1 MTSTWN
7 FYAGPATLPPPAL
20 ERARVEIP
28 NWENTGMSVMETSH
42 RSPEY
47 DAVHEEAISLMTEL
61 LGLDDDHQVLFL
73 QGGASM
79 QFAMLPM
86 NFIPNGGSAD
96 FVNTGTWSQKAI
108 KEANIIA
115 TGRVAGSS
123 EGDGFTR
130 IPKQAELD
138 LDPAAAYVHIT
149 SNNTIKGTQF
159 RDFPETGGVPLVAD
173 MSSDILWRPFDAN
186 RFHLIYAGAQKNI
199 GPSGVTIVIL
209 RKSWLE
215 QANEN
220 LPTML
225 SYATYSAKNSLYN
238 TPPTF
243 AIYMVRNVLDWV
255 KNQGGL
261 TAVEKTNRAKGDL
274 LYGVMADNPGFY
286 NCPVDED
293 SRSYMNVVFRL
304 PSEDLEAKFVAE
316 GNAAGMVGLKGHR
329 SVGGCR
335 ASIYNA
341 MPLEGVQVLAA
352 FMEEFAKNNG

>member
-1 MTSTWN
+1 MTRTWN

-20 ERARVEIP
+20 ERAKAEIP
-28 NWENTGMSVMETSH
+28 DWESTGMSVMETSH

-47 DAVHEEAISLMTEL
+47 DVVHHGAMDLMAEL

-86 NFIPNGGSAD
+86 NFIPKGGSAD
-96 FVNTGTWSQKAI
+96 YVNTGTWSQKAF

-115 TGRVAGSS
+115 SARWAASS
-123 EGDGFTR
+123 EEDGFTR
-130 IPKQAELD
+130 IPKQDEYN
-138 LDPAAAYVHIT
+138 LDPDAAYVHIT

-159 RDFPETGGVPLVAD
+159 HDFPDTGAVPLVAD
-173 MSSDILWRPFDAN
+173 MSSDILWRPIDAN

-199 GPSGVTIVIL
+199 GPSGVTIVIIK
-209 RKSWLE
+209 KSWIK
-215 QANEN
+215 QANEG

-225 SYATYSAKNSLYN
+225 SYATYSAKESLYN

-243 AIYMVRNVLDWV
+243 AIYMVRNVLEW
-255 KNQGGL
+255 
-261 TAVEKTNRAKGDL
+261 
-274 LYGVMADNPGFY
+274 
-286 NCPVDED
+286 PVDED

-304 PSEDLEAKFVAE
+304 PSEDLEAQFVAE
-316 GNAAGMVGLKGHR
+316 AKTAGMVGLKGHR

-341 MPLEGVQVLAA
+341 MPLEGVEVLAE
-352 FMEEFAKNNG
+352 FMEDFASRNG

>member
-173 MSSDILWRPFDAN
+173 MSSDILWRPYDAN

-316 GNAAGMVGLKGHR
+316 GKAAGMVGLKGHR

>member
-1 MTSTWN
+1 MGRTWN

-20 ERARVEIP
+20 ERAKAEIP
-28 NWENTGMSVMETSH
+28 DWEGTGMSVMETSH

-47 DAVHEEAISLMTEL
+47 DAVHQGAIRLMTEL

-73 QGGASM
+73 QGGAST

-96 FVNTGTWSQKAI
+96 YVNTGTWSQKAL

-115 TGRVAGSS
+115 SGRLAGSS

-138 LDPAAAYVHIT
+138 LDPNAAYVHIT

-159 RDFPETGGVPLVAD
+159 HEFPETGSVPLVAD
-173 MSSDILWRPFDAN
+173 MSSDILWKPIDAN
-186 RFHLIYAGAQKNI
+186 RFHMIYGGAQKNI

-209 RKSWLE
+209 RKSWLK
-215 QANEN
+215 QVNQG
-220 LPTML
+220 LPSML
-225 SYATYSAKNSLYN
+225 SYSTYSTKDSLYN

-243 AIYMVRNVLDWV
+243 AIYMVRNVLEWL
-255 KNQGGL
+255 KEQGGL
-261 TAVEKTNRAKGDL
+261 AAVEKVNRAKGDR
-274 LYGVMADNPGFY
+274 LYGVMASNPDFY
-286 NCPVDED
+286 KCPVAED

-304 PSEDLEAKFVAE
+304 PSEDLEKTFVAE
-316 GNAAGMVGLKGHR
+316 GKAAGMVGLKGHR

-341 MPLEGVQVLAA
+341 MPLEGVEFLAG
-352 FMEEFAKNNG
+352 FMEDFAKNNG